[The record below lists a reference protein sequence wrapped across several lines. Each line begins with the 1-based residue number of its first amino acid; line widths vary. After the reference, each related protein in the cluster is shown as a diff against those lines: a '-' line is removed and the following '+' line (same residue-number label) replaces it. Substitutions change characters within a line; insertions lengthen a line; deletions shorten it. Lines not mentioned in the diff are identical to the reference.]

1 MDAALEKEAGQLYA
15 LPPAEYTAARNARAK
30 ELRGE
35 DAALA
40 ATVAKLPKPTAAA
53 AAVNRLAREQP
64 SETRELIQAGKRL
77 REAQEAAVAGKGK
90 PDELQKALTEHRAA
104 LDQVQR
110 EARRLKLSA
119 SVLERAVRTIRA
131 ASIDPELQ
139 RLLQR
144 GLLAEEFESAGFGVD
159 PTLVPPAKKPPGGS
173 RRDGQAEKRREARE
187 RLSEARQALSEAQKE
202 ARRAERE
209 LKRAEGAA
217 SLARDRLEEA
227 EAELEQARESL

>member
-144 GLLAEEFESAGFGVD
+144 GLLAEELESAGFGVD
-159 PTLVPPAKKPPGGS
+159 PTLVAPAKKPPGGS
-173 RRDGQAEKRREARE
+173 RDGQAEKRREARE

>member
-15 LPPAEYTAARNARAK
+15 LPPAEYTVARNARAK
-30 ELRGE
+30 ELRAE

-40 ATVAKLPKPTAAA
+40 AAVAKLPKPTVAA

-110 EARRLKLSA
+110 EARRLKLSD

-144 GLLAEEFESAGFGVD
+144 GLLAEELESAGFGVD
-159 PTLVPPAKKPPGGS
+159 PALVVPAKKPPGGARS
-173 RRDGQAEKRREARE
+173 DGQAEKRREARE